1 MAEVVLSSGRYLPVK
16 SKGIMATAKKAL
28 VFGSGGQ
35 LGFEVTR
42 RLTQEGWQVV
52 GFARQV
58 ADIRQADVVNSIVES
73 ERPALVVNCAAYNLV
88 DRAETEPTAAF
99 LVNGLATRN
108 LAIACAR
115 ANSRLVH
122 FSTDFVFDGQTQE
135 PYTEED
141 RPHPINAYGVSKLS
155 GEFYAF
161 AYLKDVVVIRT
172 CGVFGPEG
180 IHTAHGNFVE
190 TMLRN
195 AHAGRTLRVV
205 SDTIASPTFAP
216 ALAEKAVLLADA
228 GASGLYHVGG
238 GESISWYD
246 FARMIFDVSQIE
258 ANLEPTTRAEYVSD
272 AVRPHFSALSNSK
285 LEAEGYGKMP
295 SLREA
300 TLEYFDRRETVLRK
314 GNLNR

>member
-1 MAEVVLSSGRYLPVK
+1 MA
-16 SKGIMATAKKAL
+16 IAKKAL

-42 RLTQEGWQVV
+42 RLSQEGWRAI
-52 GFARQV
+52 GFSRQT
-58 ADIRQADVVNSIVES
+58 ADIRQADVVSSFVES

-88 DRAETEPTAAF
+88 DRAETEPAAAF

-108 LAIACAR
+108 LALACAR
-115 ANSRLVH
+115 TNSRLVH
-122 FSTDFVFDGQTQE
+122 FSTDYVFDGQTQQ

-161 AYLKDVVVIRT
+161 AYLKDALVIRT

-180 IHTAHGNFVE
+180 IHTAQGNFVE

-195 AHAGRTLRVV
+195 AHAGRPLRVV

-216 ALAEKAVLLADA
+216 ALAQKAVSLADA
-228 GASGLYHVGG
+228 GASGLYHAGG

-246 FARMIFDVSQIE
+246 FARLIFDVSQIE
-258 ANLEPTTRAEYVSD
+258 ANLESTTRAEYASS
-272 AVRPHFSALSNSK
+272 AARPRFSALSNSK
-285 LEAEGYGKMP
+285 LEAGGFGGMP

-300 TLEYFDRRETVLRK
+300 VLEYFDRRETVLRK
-314 GNLNR
+314 GNLSR

>member
-1 MAEVVLSSGRYLPVK
+1 MA
-16 SKGIMATAKKAL
+16 IAKKAL

-42 RLTQEGWQVV
+42 SLAREGWQAV
-52 GFARQV
+52 GVSRQT
-58 ADIRQADVVNSIVES
+58 ADIRHADVVNSFVES

-88 DRAETEPTAAF
+88 DRAESEPAAAY

-108 LAIACAR
+108 LALACAK
-115 ANSRLVH
+115 ANARLVH
-122 FSTDFVFDGQTQE
+122 FSTDYVFDGTLDE
-135 PYTEED
+135 PYTEAD

-161 AYLKDVVVIRT
+161 AYLKDALVIRT

-195 AHAGRTLRVV
+195 AHAGRALRVV
-205 SDTIASPTFAP
+205 SDSFASPTFAP

-228 GASGLYHVGG
+228 GATGLYHAGG
-238 GESISWYD
+238 GETISWFD
-246 FARMIFDVSQIE
+246 FARLIFDVSQIE
-258 ANLEPTTRAEYVSD
+258 ANLESTTRADYVS
-272 AVRPHFSALSNSK
+272 AAARPPFSALSNAK
-285 LEAEGYGKMP
+285 LEADGYGKMP
-295 SLREA
+295 SLRTA
-300 TLEYFDRRETVLRK
+300 MLEYFDRRETVLRK
-314 GNLNR
+314 GTLSH